1 MNDDQEYPE
10 HDEEAREAILEAL
23 SHLPDTL
30 NNHDLI
36 TLFVMVLDGYNITML
51 DAMEIL
57 NDTNYTYASHALT
70 QGYDPFRP
78 N

>member
-10 HDEEAREAILEAL
+10 HEEETREAILEAL
-23 SHLPDTL
+23 SHLPDNV